1 MKILFH
7 NESLN
12 YRGVTN
18 STVDYAEY
26 NQKIL
31 GNESTII
38 YNGNFTEKGLDIYS
52 NEDVIRKL
60 SKKYEVISYKS
71 LEELNQIAKNFDLVY
86 AQKAGDKAPPFV
98 DTTKFAVHTV
108 FQYYQPHG
116 DVYAYISEW
125 LSKEIAKNYELE
137 QSPPFVPYVI
147 DMPPPDTRGGNYLRT
162 RLGIPK
168 NKFVYGR
175 HGGFFTF
182 DLPGVKRV
190 ISKIVRENNHIVF
203 LFANTQRFFEHPNI
217 YYLDAFFGN
226 QEKSNFISACDA
238 MIHGR
243 NLGESFGNSIAE
255 FLFHDKPVLSW
266 EGGYD
271 KNHVNWLKPYDLIY
285 NEHNLEQMILELP
298 FRPKQDYKAIVQP
311 FTPQNVMQKFKE
323 VFL

>member
-1 MKILFH
+1 MKVLFH

-18 STVDYAEY
+18 STVDYAEF
-26 NQKIL
+26 NEKIL
-31 GNESTII
+31 GNESALA

-52 NEDVIRKL
+52 QDKVIRKL
-60 SKKYEVISYKS
+60 SKKYEVISYS
-71 LEELNQIAKNFDLVY
+71 SPEELNQISKRFDVVY

-98 DTTKFAVHTV
+98 DTTKFVVHTV
-108 FQYYQPHG
+108 FQYHQPHG

-125 LSKEIAKNYELE
+125 LAKEIKKNYKLKT
-137 QSPPFVPYVI
+137 QPPFVPYIV
-147 DMPPPDTRGGNYLRT
+147 DMPTPDHRGGSYLRT

-182 DLPGVKRV
+182 DLPGVKKV
-190 ISKIVRENNHIVF
+190 ISKVVQENPNIVF

-217 YYLDAFFGN
+217 YYLEPFFGN
-226 QEKSNFISACDA
+226 QMKSNFIAACDA

-243 NLGESFGNSIAE
+243 RLGESFGNSIAE
-255 FLFHDKPVLSW
+255 FLFFDKPVLAW

-271 KNHVNWLKPYDLIY
+271 RNHANWLEPYGLLY
-285 NEHNLEQMILELP
+285 SEKNLEKMMLDLP
-298 FRPKQDYKAIVQP
+298 NRPKQDYKGIVAQYSP
-311 FTPQNVMQKFKE
+311 EEVMKKFKE
-323 VFL
+323 VYL